1 MYKLLKDYINRM
13 TLDSLREVSIKNGIY
28 FSDEELLYTYKFLK
42 KNYEGL
48 YANPFIDLS
57 RFKSHYSEENFKK
70 ILELREKY
78 SSYLD

>member
-13 TLDSLREVSIKNGIY
+13 TLDSLREVFIKNGIY

-42 KNYEGL
+42 TYYEGL